1 MATFNSTFSQTG
13 FEKLPNHINMS
24 EETRDWEFPLT
35 KVTAT
40 YVRKTEN
47 SQYCVVVYW
56 IIWRAPI
63 IRKSDLGLQSFC
75 IAHCQLAHMGHFL
88 ITCQTTWL
96 VLLKTKGNKNEENWH
111 VGCIFSKI
119 ADLLIIATILRM
131 CAIAKWC
138 SGGVVISL
146 IAVSFYKNSN
156 EKNASK

>member
-1 MATFNSTFSQTG
+1 MRENVGFTESLLKPKKSSRILQDNAFTLDIEFYTCAHKVSIGQYMRALIKKPVSLATFNSTFSQTG

-88 ITCQTTWL
+88 ITCQTT
-96 VLLKTKGNKNEENWH
+96 
-111 VGCIFSKI
+111 
-119 ADLLIIATILRM
+119 
-131 CAIAKWC
+131 
-138 SGGVVISL
+138 
-146 IAVSFYKNSN
+146 
-156 EKNASK
+156 